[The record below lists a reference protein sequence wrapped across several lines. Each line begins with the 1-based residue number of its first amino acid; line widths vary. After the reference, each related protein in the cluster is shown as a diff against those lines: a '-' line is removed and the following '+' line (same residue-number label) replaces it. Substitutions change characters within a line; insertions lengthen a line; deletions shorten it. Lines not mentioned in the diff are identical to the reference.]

1 VPRLRLLLLEDAP
14 ADAELALAALGDA
27 GFSCKAEIAEGRE
40 AFERLFGPGR
50 FDLVIADYSL
60 PGYTGLD
67 ALALVRRADALLP
80 FVLLS
85 GALGEE
91 RAVDALRAGATDFV
105 LKGNLVRLGGVVS
118 RALEESRVRRQHL
131 ATQQALELSERRYRA
146 IVEDQSELIIRILPD
161 STATFVNRAYCRYF
175 GIEPDQVLGRPV
187 LDSMSPENR
196 EILRRNLARVSPQ
209 APAYEREALVRN
221 AAGAERWMHWSGRG
235 IFDGRG
241 ALAEIQAVGRDVT
254 ELRRAMD
261 ELNAARERLQGLSRR
276 LLEVQEAE
284 RKHLARELH
293 DDIGQGLTA
302 LKLNLEALQR
312 GRDDAALDARVQEAL
327 QTTRHTIE
335 RVRQLSL
342 NLRPLQ
348 LDDLGLVPALRSHL
362 DRQAALSPL
371 WDLDAV
377 KLPDIEP
384 RFRVARRH
392 NNMCATPGKERV
404 AAVVRRRGAPFA
416 LGARRRRRLRGG
428 SGAAPG
434 GARCEPRRGEHGG
447 ARGARWGDFPDP
459 IRARRGHGRGGLV
472 PGREGGL
479 NAGAARPAGRRS
491 RAGARRHALAA
502 ARHRGRGGGGRSS
515 RRRSGAR
522 AC

>member
-1 VPRLRLLLLEDAP
+1 MPRLRLLLLEDAP
-14 ADAELALAALGDA
+14 ADAELALVALGDA
-27 GFSCKAEIAEGRE
+27 GFICGAEIAEGRE
-40 AFERLFGPGR
+40 AFERLFRPER

-60 PGYTGLD
+60 PSYTGLD

-175 GIEPDQVLGRPV
+175 GFAPDQVLGRPV

-196 EILRRNLARVSPQ
+196 EALRHNLARVSPQ
-209 APAYEREALVRN
+209 APAYERDALVRN

-312 GRDDAALDARVQEAL
+312 GRDDAALDTRVQEAL

-335 RVRQLSL
+335 RVRQLAL

-348 LDDLGLVPALRSHL
+348 LDDLGLAPALRSHL
-362 DRQAALSPL
+362 DRQAALGGFTLHLEIQEVP
-371 WDLDAV
+371 A
-377 KLPDIEP
+377 KLAADVETAC
-384 RFRVARRH
+384 FRVAQEAVNNIVRHARAKNVWLRLFVAGGDLALSVRDDGTGFEVQSAQRRAALGASLGVVS
-392 NNMCATPGKERV
+392 MEERV
-404 AAVVRRRGAPFA
+404 ALVGGTFQIQSAPGEGTAVVASFPIA
-416 LGARRRRRLRGG
+416 K
-428 SGAAPG
+428 AA
-434 GARCEPRRGEHGG
+434 
-447 ARGARWGDFPDP
+447 
-459 IRARRGHGRGGLV
+459 
-472 PGREGGL
+472 
-479 NAGAARPAGRRS
+479 
-491 RAGARRHALAA
+491 
-502 ARHRGRGGGGRSS
+502 
-515 RRRSGAR
+515 
-522 AC
+522 

>member
-335 RVRQLSL
+335 RVRQLSI

-362 DRQAALSPL
+362 DRQAALGGFTLHLEIQEVPAKL
-371 WDLDAV
+371 AADLETAC
-377 KLPDIEP
+377 
-384 RFRVARRH
+384 FRVAQEAVNNIVRHARARNVWLRLFVAGERLSLSVRDDGAGFAVEAARRRAALGASLGVVS
-392 NNMCATPGKERV
+392 MEERV
-404 AAVVRRRGAPFA
+404 ALVGGTFQIQSAPGEGTAVVA
-416 LGARRRRRLRGG
+416 
-428 SGAAPG
+428 S
-434 GARCEPRRGEHGG
+434 
-447 ARGARWGDFPDP
+447 FPL
-459 IRARRGHGRGGLV
+459 AK
-472 PGREGGL
+472 
-479 NAGAARPAGRRS
+479 AG
-491 RAGARRHALAA
+491 
-502 ARHRGRGGGGRSS
+502 
-515 RRRSGAR
+515 
-522 AC
+522 